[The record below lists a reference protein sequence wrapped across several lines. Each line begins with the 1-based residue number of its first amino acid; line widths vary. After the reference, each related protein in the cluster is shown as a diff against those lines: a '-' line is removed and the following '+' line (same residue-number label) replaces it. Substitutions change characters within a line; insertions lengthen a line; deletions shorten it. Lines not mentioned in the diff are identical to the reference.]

1 MNNSA
6 CKKKLYRYRPDAQP
20 ASLETQRT
28 TTHVK
33 AEPCDPRS
41 LERGVRQLLAD
52 KVSGNLVGLWL
63 LVPEH
68 LRLGTWDLLN
78 TWTRRGADR
87 VEPRLAMQLVHE
99 AALCLT
105 GIRRQRALSQRGFEL
120 LNGLPFLASDRAV
133 HQLLAEHTVD
143 DAQCVQ
149 RALGH
154 LRRAS
159 GHFAGRLLA
168 IDPHRIRSSSKRQMP
183 RQRYD
188 NHSKPAKM
196 AQTFFAVDAD
206 THQPVCFVTGTS
218 SRTVTQATPELLKL
232 AADILQPKP
241 HETLVLAD
249 AEHFTAEL
257 LDHIHEQTHFDLLV
271 PMPNQPSLQQ
281 QLRAMPPES
290 FTRHWAGYATAKRP
304 YRLRRSR
311 CGPFVQFIQRFGER
325 PEEWQFNAFLATA
338 DRDEVAALT
347 QDFPQ
352 RWHAEEFFNAEQALG
367 WNRAGTLNLNIRYG
381 HMTLALVAQSVVSQ
395 LRQRL
400 GDPVAGWD
408 AAHLAQAIFQ
418 GLEGDVR
425 VCGETILV
433 TYYNAPNADRL
444 REQYEN
450 LPTQL
455 ARDHLDARIPW
466 LYNFKLDFRF
476 R

>member
-1 MNNSA
+1 
-6 CKKKLYRYRPDAQP
+6 
-20 ASLETQRT
+20 
-28 TTHVK
+28 
-33 AEPCDPRS
+33 
-41 LERGVRQLLAD
+41 
-52 KVSGNLVGLWL
+52 
-63 LVPEH
+63 
-68 LRLGTWDLLN
+68 
-78 TWTRRGADR
+78 
-87 VEPRLAMQLVHE
+87 
-99 AALCLT
+99 
-105 GIRRQRALSQRGFEL
+105 
-120 LNGLPFLASDRAV
+120 
-133 HQLLAEHTVD
+133 
-143 DAQCVQ
+143 
-149 RALGH
+149 
-154 LRRAS
+154 
-159 GHFAGRLLA
+159 
-168 IDPHRIRSSSKRQMP
+168 
-183 RQRYD
+183 
-188 NHSKPAKM
+188 M

-232 AADILQPKP
+232 AADILHPKP

-352 RWHAEEFFNAEQALG
+352 RGHAEEFFNAEQALG
-367 WNRAGTLNLNIRYG
+367 WNRAGTLNLNLRYG